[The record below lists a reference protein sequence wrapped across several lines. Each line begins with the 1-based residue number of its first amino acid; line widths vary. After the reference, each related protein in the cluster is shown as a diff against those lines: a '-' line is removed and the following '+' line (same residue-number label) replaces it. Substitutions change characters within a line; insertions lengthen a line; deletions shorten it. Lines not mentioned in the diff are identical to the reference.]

1 MELSIPSILLQI
13 FHIYTILC
21 LLLCFCTDCYFLSK
35 STDWAIRT
43 GIKHEYIMSNIRFY
57 INMGVLGWLLLAV
70 FFTVVEILTMLDIK
84 FLESV
89 SNTIVKPIVILL
101 MGFCILGICGDLG
114 IASGILTLIA
124 GAIWLV
130 LDIILMI

>member
-1 MELSIPSILLQI
+1 
-13 FHIYTILC
+13 
-21 LLLCFCTDCYFLSK
+21 
-35 STDWAIRT
+35 
-43 GIKHEYIMSNIRFY
+43 
-57 INMGVLGWLLLAV
+57 MGVLGWLLLAI